1 LIASQITSINNMA
14 KNTHNENVGSEV
26 VRSDDRIKETGEVF
40 TPQEL
45 CAEMVSEIPQSVLLN
60 ENSTFL
66 DNSAG
71 SGNFML
77 ALQTELS
84 KYHSLT
90 HINDNMLYA
99 VELMPDN
106 HAELCN
112 RLGVSVDH
120 PHFVCAN
127 ALDYDYSFG
136 QPLGLEQFFT

>member
-1 LIASQITSINNMA
+1 MA